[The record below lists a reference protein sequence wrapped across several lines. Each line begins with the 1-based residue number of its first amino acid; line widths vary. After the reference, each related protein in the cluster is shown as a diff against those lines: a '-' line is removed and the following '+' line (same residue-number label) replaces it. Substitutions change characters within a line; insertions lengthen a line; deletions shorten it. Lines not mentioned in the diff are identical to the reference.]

1 MEEKIVNCIFIVFLA
16 IIIIAAIGFTVLR
29 FYLISKYGDKPI
41 TEVPYWVVWI
51 TSDGGERP

>member
-1 MEEKIVNCIFIVFLA
+1 MEEKIVNCIFIIVLA
-16 IIIIAAIGFTVLR
+16 IILIAAIAFTVLR
-29 FYLISKYGDKPI
+29 FYLIGKYGDKPI